1 MGECKCNA
9 GSKTGS
15 HGTDLGIARG
25 RDQVQPGQGGKSKQD
40 EGTAA
45 SSVEA
50 GISTQKKANQGG
62 ADRQLAGGKS
72 VHFVFF
78 SQIFVCQDKNRY
90 KRKDYDHDDLQI
102 FCRKDQVQSGSK
114 DGTDD
119 GIDPGNDSCKT
130 VNMSAFYKFEKRGET
145 SQKTGALIGP
155 CDQMY
160 GKSGKHKGGQSEKP
174 AASGYGVNDS
184 GKEECYAYDYKRRHV
199 QFHGRLP

>member
-1 MGECKCNA
+1 MVLFCRSSWTSFLVWWVASTVESPTVTRPFVGTSRKLVHLKRVVFPEPDGPNIHTISPVLI
-9 GSKTGS
+9 SKLTPFKTS
-15 HGTDLGIARG
+15 RSPNTL
-25 RDQVQPGQGGKSKQD
+25 
-40 EGTAA
+40 
-45 SSVEA
+45 
-50 GISTQKKANQGG
+50 
-62 ADRQLAGGKS
+62 
-72 VHFVFF
+72 
-78 SQIFVCQDKNRY
+78 
-90 KRKDYDHDDLQI
+90 RKDYDHDDLQI

-155 CDQMY
+155 GNQMN
-160 GKSGKHKGGQSEKP
+160 GKSGKHKGWQSEKP